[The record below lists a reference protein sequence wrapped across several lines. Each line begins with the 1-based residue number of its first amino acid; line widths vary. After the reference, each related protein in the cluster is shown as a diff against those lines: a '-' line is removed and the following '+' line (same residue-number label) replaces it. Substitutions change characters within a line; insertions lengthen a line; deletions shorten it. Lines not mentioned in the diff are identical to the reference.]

1 MQGINGTLLA
11 ESQNIAMFR
20 KIAVIIFISLIRFYQ
35 TCISPFFFASCC
47 RFYPSCSEYA
57 IEAIE
62 LYGPVK
68 GTFLGMK
75 RILRCNP
82 LHPGGYDPV
91 K

>member
-1 MQGINGTLLA
+1 
-11 ESQNIAMFR
+11 MFR
-20 KIAVIIFISLIRFYQ
+20 KIAVKIFVAIIRFYQ
-35 TCISPFFFASCC
+35 ICISPFFFTPCC

-57 IEAIE
+57 IGAIQT
-62 LYGPVK
+62 YGPVK
-68 GTFLGMK
+68 GSFLGMK